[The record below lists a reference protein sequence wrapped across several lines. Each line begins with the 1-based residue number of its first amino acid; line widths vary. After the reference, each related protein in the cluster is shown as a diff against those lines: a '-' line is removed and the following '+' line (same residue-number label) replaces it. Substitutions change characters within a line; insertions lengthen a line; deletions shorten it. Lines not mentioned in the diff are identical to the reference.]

1 MRIYRSVSS
10 TPPPFELQ
18 VLLSVPELTSNQVLV
33 YQAPDSSRVRIEPTP
48 RHILLETWLLVFSP
62 TPSSPSSPSSRQ
74 QQYSY
79 GEVDS
84 SASTSS
90 STSAEVAPS
99 TIYKHCIT
107 LFRSLFSLLRILP
120 AWRLYKRLRRRTG
133 GGNRNGS
140 LGIRLRVRGL
150 GIDDGDSMAVDESV
164 LGFGK

>member
-1 MRIYRSVSS
+1 LRIYRSVSS
-10 TPPPFELQ
+10 TPPPPFELQ

-62 TPSSPSSPSSRQ
+62 TPSSPSSSSRQ
-74 QQYSY
+74 QQQYRY

-90 STSAEVAPS
+90 SSGEVAPS

-120 AWRLYKRLRRRTG
+120 AWRLHKRLRRRTG

-150 GIDDGDSMAVDESV
+150 GMDEGDSIAVDESI